1 MDTKELLR
9 KRFHEATAEAN
20 AIRAT
25 SSPLRETRDAL
36 AKQVH
41 ALEAQMAAL
50 AEQIREAEKGLF
62 DLDNERGTI
71 NRALGGKT
79 GG

>member
-1 MDTKELLR
+1 MDTKDLLR
-9 KRFHEATAEAN
+9 KRFHEATAEAD
-20 AIRAT
+20 AIRARST
-25 SSPLRETRDAL
+25 PLRDARDAL

-41 ALEAQMAAL
+41 AIEAQMTVLAA
-50 AEQIREAEKGLF
+50 QIREAEQGLYE
-62 DLDNERGTI
+62 LDNERGTI